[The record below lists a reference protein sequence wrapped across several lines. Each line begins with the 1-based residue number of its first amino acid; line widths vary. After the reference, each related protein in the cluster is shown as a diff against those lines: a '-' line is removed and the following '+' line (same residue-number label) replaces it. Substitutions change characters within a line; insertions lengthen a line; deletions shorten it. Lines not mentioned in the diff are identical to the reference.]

1 MPNIKQQ
8 EKRMRL
14 AARQTMR
21 NRQIKSSLRT
31 MFKKLEA
38 GVGEGDQKAAE
49 ELARHQA
56 RHPRQQRRPQ
66 EESRGA
72 HAGAPLRLARA
83 RAHQARHRHLQHELR
98 LEL

>member
-1 MPNIKQQ
+1 VPNIKQQ

-49 ELARHQA
+49 ELARHLHSQIDKAAAKHVIHANSAA
-56 RHPRQQRRPQ
+56 RKK
-66 EESRGA
+66 SRVA
-72 HAGAPLRLARA
+72 RTLAR
-83 RAHQARHRHLQHELR
+83 LSD
-98 LEL
+98 